1 MLNKK
6 IITNFIIFI
15 SFILSVLLSLFYVG
29 AYDTYQL
36 DQSTHVMLKEETY
49 YHWFK
54 AALIIEQIKNGASF
68 FIAGEELFTKPL
80 PQRLVA
86 IYSYIT
92 NFNIV
97 DDWKQNKI
105 SLGGKL
111 PFLFTQSLIYY
122 FSIFIFFKQTSKY
135 FDANVNLLII
145 FFLCLEPT
153 LFQYHSSFWTES
165 FYFSI
170 QLLLLSMMMSESKSN
185 TKFIF
190 IGILLGFLFIQRT
203 AGFFY
208 LLVILI
214 YYFFTLKKDK
224 YLKILLLILFYL
236 IIYISVGLHNYKRMG
251 IFYVMPTETKYGVY
265 KYFSKDILKKVNNV
279 SSKEINQQEVKKSFL
294 WLEENGIN
302 VDYLKDYRESQD
314 RNPYGIGLLI
324 NNEKDKIKYYSY
336 LNKRAY
342 KILLENPLITF
353 KELINGFIHFSVL
366 NPFFIYFDYEYYK
379 DYNSQEIGDFVFSDK
394 HKDLIPLRILYS
406 LIIYTFVFFGIISC
420 FKRNPKLCFLLLG
433 SVFYYYVIC
442 GWYGKTRLFVP
453 NLIYLSVFFGLGLNS
468 ILNKFKVY
476 KKIIK

>member
-1 MLNKK
+1 MK
-6 IITNFIIFI
+6 IIENNKIYFLIFL
-15 SFILSVLLSLFYVG
+15 SLVLSSILSAFYINL
-29 AYDTYQL
+29 YDDYNL
-36 DQSTHVMLKEETY
+36 DGITHVMLKEETFA
-49 YHWFK
+49 HWLD
-54 AALIIEQIKNGASF
+54 AAKIIEQMNSGVSF
-68 FIAGEELFTKPL
+68 FVAGGEVFTKPL
-80 PQRLVA
+80 PQRIVVL
-86 IYSYIT
+86 YSYLT
-92 NFNIV
+92 NFEIIDNWDTFKV
-97 DDWKQNKI
+97 N
-105 SLGGKL
+105 LGGKL
-111 PFLFTQSLIYY
+111 PFLLTQSILYY
-122 FSIFIFFKQTSKY
+122 FAIYLFYRQITKYLSPNIVFFII
-135 FDANVNLLII
+135 A
-145 FFLCLEPT
+145 FLCLEPT

-170 QLLLLSMMMSESKSN
+170 QLFILSLMLDDKEKKINFILIGLLL
-185 TKFIF
+185 
-190 IGILLGFLFIQRT
+190 GVLFIQRT

-251 IFYVMPTETKYGVY
+251 VFYVMPTETKYGVY
-265 KYFSKDILKKVNNV
+265 KYFSKDILEKVNNA
-279 SSKEINQQEVKKSFL
+279 SAREINQQEVIKSFL
-294 WLEENGIN
+294 WLEENEIN

-314 RNPYGIGLLI
+314 RSPYGIGLLMD
-324 NNEKDKIKYYSY
+324 NEKDRIKYYSY

-353 KELINGFIHFSVL
+353 KELINGFLHFSVL

-379 DYNSQEIGDFVFSDK
+379 DYDSNEIGDFVFSDK

-406 LIIYTFVFFGIISC
+406 LVIYTFVFFGIISC

-453 NLIYLSVFFGLGLNS
+453 ILIYLSVFFGYGMDYIQS
-468 ILNKFKVY
+468 YIKKFKN
-476 KKIIK
+476 